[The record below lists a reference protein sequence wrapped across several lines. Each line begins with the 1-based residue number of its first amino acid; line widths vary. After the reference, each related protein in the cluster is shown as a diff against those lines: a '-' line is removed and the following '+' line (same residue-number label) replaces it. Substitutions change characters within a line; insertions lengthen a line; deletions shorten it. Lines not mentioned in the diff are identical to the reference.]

1 MHPKVGK
8 LHANVAEDLA
18 EWLI

>member
-8 LHANVAEDLA
+8 LRMRVS
-18 EWLI
+18 